1 MCSQERQETLHPL
14 HPLFSHLI
22 HFLTEALLA
31 HHDLPASAKLRSKR
45 RSRRR
50 KDGHHG
56 PRSSNGAASAHG
68 MASTR
73 FVLCLHCEIRSAPLG
88 SDSAV
93 CFVSCTLSET
103 QPGSCWRS
111 LNPPDGSARVW
122 TVSKGYLLFQPAAL
136 PTTCPA
142 QVHLI

>member
-1 MCSQERQETLHPL
+1 MEPL
-14 HPLFSHLI
+14 LPTVWLRRGLFCVY
-22 HFLTEALLA
+22 T
-31 HHDLPASAKLRSKR
+31 AK
-45 RSRRR
+45 
-50 KDGHHG
+50 
-56 PRSSNGAASAHG
+56 
-68 MASTR
+68 
-73 FVLCLHCEIRSAPLG
+73 SAPLG